1 MSKYYVSMIIYDLS
15 ENDKLN
21 YYGKFRKTLLK
32 EGYYLIQKSVYGK
45 VYKNRKQCEKFYK
58 IIEDFEF
65 NSSKIQALIL
75 TSKQFNE
82 IYLIHGTENTGEIIL
97 KQKDYIL
104 EF

>member
-1 MSKYYVSMIIYDLS
+1 MTKYYVSMIIYDLS
-15 ENDKLN
+15 EEDKLN
-21 YYGKFRKTLLK
+21 RYVKFRKTLLK

-45 VYKNRKQCEKFYK
+45 IYKNKNQCERFYR
-58 IIEDFEF
+58 IIEDFNF
-65 NSSKIQALIL
+65 QSSKIQALIL

-82 IYLIHGTENTGEIIL
+82 IYMLHGNESNAEIIL